1 MDTTIRAPKVVAIP
15 ETGFMRFK
23 QVQQV
28 FPIGRTTLWELVGR
42 GLFPQPI
49 RMSSRLVVWRAEE
62 VRAWIVAQGQQ
73 KTGIVAANE
82 LGHAS
87 TGRPCTAVA
96 GANPAA

>member
-1 MDTTIRAPKVVAIP
+1 MDATIRKPKVVAIP

-49 RMSSRLVVWRAEE
+49 RMSPRLVVWRAEE
-62 VRAWIVAQGQQ
+62 VHAWIAAQGQQ

-82 LGHAS
+82 LGI
-87 TGRPCTAVA
+87 PCTAVA
-96 GANPAA
+96 GLSPAA